1 MDSSL
6 YQPITIII
14 NSFLLQSACKK
25 IENVFNVVAVAAVL
39 SVGFNYTVKLN
50 INKIILLNLLN
61 LNYSI

>member
-6 YQPITIII
+6 YQPITII
-14 NSFLLQSACKK
+14 NSFLLQPACEK
-25 IENVFNVVAVAAVL
+25 IENFFNVVAVAAVL

-50 INKIILLNLLN
+50 INKIILLRLLN

>member
-1 MDSSL
+1 MDSSP
-6 YQPITIII
+6 YQPITII

-25 IENVFNVVAVAAVL
+25 IENVFNVVAVATVL

>member
-6 YQPITIII
+6 YQPITII

-25 IENVFNVVAVAAVL
+25 IENFFNVVAVAAVL
-39 SVGFNYTVKLN
+39 RVGFNYTVKLN
-50 INKIILLNLLN
+50 INKIILLRLFN